1 MIYIKIFYIILINIH
16 SLFIQGFINNNNNNN
31 NNNNLFNLNTHI
43 SDTTSLPFWDDFSA
57 NNSNN
62 NRWLIFD
69 RKSIKN
75 YGNNNAPSI
84 NVIEFDGLDSY
95 GSPYSHLNG
104 YGESDV
110 LMSSPINI
118 ENYINNKTIYMSF
131 FWNFNINGE
140 LPDYQDSLKLEFLNS
155 NQIWEM
161 VWFTVGGIEN
171 FKGNNFQYE
180 IINVEDKFLHDNFK
194 FKFSNIG
201 NSEGPFDSW
210 VIDYIYINNDRSKFD
225 STFIDRTLTNI
236 NSKIFSEYVSIPI
249 DHFENSMEILDSM
262 EVSIKNLDSNIQP
275 INYFFKAFSN
285 EIDKPIDIITGEEL
299 SPILNGFET
308 RSIKT
313 RRVDVTRFSTDKDS
327 LNLNLIFYITSGD
340 LSFENKNYLN
350 NDTSFSLIK
359 FSNFYSYDDGKAEY
373 AAGLNQKNSELVIKY
388 YTLKKDTLTHIAI
401 LFPLINNSYDG
412 DINLVGYKNI
422 NQEKLFDQKKII
434 DFNNKITTFKLTPP
448 LIVEDTFYI
457 GFKQNSDTFLP
468 VGLDKN
474 NESNDKI
481 FFKVD
486 GKWNQNEVINGSL
499 IIRPIFGKT
508 DGLITKVDKS
518 ENKIIMYPNPT
529 DGRVYFDQ
537 KIDKLFLVDINGII
551 VSKIYRN
558 IDNINIHHLVE
569 GIYYIIIYINSKTT
583 IKKLIIKK

>member
-1 MIYIKIFYIILINIH
+1 MVFIKIFYIILIYYN
-16 SLFIQGFINNNNNNN
+16 SLFFQGFITNNY
-31 NNNNLFNLNTHI
+31 LFNLNIHT
-43 SDTTSLPFWDDFSA
+43 SDTTSLPFWDDFSI
-57 NNSNN
+57 NNTNN
-62 NRWLIFD
+62 KWSKFD
-69 RKSIKN
+69 NKSIKN

-95 GSPYSHLNG
+95 GTPYNHTNG

-110 LMSSPINI
+110 LISSAINI
-118 ENYINNKTIYMSF
+118 ENYINNNTIYMSF

-155 NQIWEM
+155 NQSWEM

-180 IINVEDKFLHDNFK
+180 IINVGDKFLHDNFK

-210 VIDYIYINNDRSKFD
+210 VIDYIYINNDRSIFD
-225 STFIDRTLTNI
+225 STFIDRTLTNL

-249 DHFENSMEILDSM
+249 DHFENSIEILDSM
-262 EVSIKNLDSNIQP
+262 EISIKNLDSNIQP

-285 EIDKPIDIITGEEL
+285 DTDESIDIISGEEL

-313 RRVDVTRFSTDKDS
+313 GKVDITRFNTDKDS

-340 LSFENKNYLN
+340 LSSENKNYLN
-350 NDTSFSLIK
+350 NDTSYSSIK
-359 FSNFYSYDDGKAEY
+359 FSNFYSYDDGEAEY
-373 AAGLNQKNSELVIKY
+373 AAGLNQKNSELVVKF
-388 YTLKKDTLTHIAI
+388 YTLKQDTLTHLAI
-401 LFPLINNSYDG
+401 LFSSINNSYNE

-422 NQEKLFDQKKII
+422 DQEKLFDQRENI
-434 DFNNKITTFKLTPP
+434 DSNNKIITFKLKNP
-448 LIVEDTFYI
+448 LIIKDTFFI

-486 GKWNQNEVINGSL
+486 GRWNQNEVINGSF
-499 IIRPIFGKT
+499 IIRPIFAKT

-518 ENKIIMYPNPT
+518 EKKIIVYPNPS
-529 DGRVYFDQ
+529 GGSVYFDQ
-537 KIDKLFLVDINGII
+537 KIDKLFLVDLKGKV
-551 VSKIYRN
+551 VSKVYKN
-558 IDNINIHHLVE
+558 VDNINLNHLVE
-569 GIYYIIIYINSKTT
+569 GTYYIIININSKTT
-583 IKKLIIKK
+583 INKLIIKK

>member
-1 MIYIKIFYIILINIH
+1 MVFIKIFYIILIYYN
-16 SLFIQGFINNNNNNN
+16 SLFFQEFTKNNS
-31 NNNNLFNLNTHI
+31 LFNLNIHT
-43 SDTTSLPFWDDFSA
+43 SDTTSLPFWDDFSI
-57 NNSNN
+57 NN
-62 NRWLIFD
+62 NNNNNKWSKYD
-69 RKSIKN
+69 NKSIRN

-95 GSPYSHLNG
+95 GTPYNHTNG

-110 LMSSPINI
+110 LISSPINI
-118 ENYINNKTIYMSF
+118 ENYINNNTIYMSF

-161 VWFTVGGIEN
+161 VWFKVGGIEN

-210 VIDYIYINNDRSKFD
+210 VIDYIYINNDRSIFD
-225 STFIDRTLTNI
+225 STFIDRTLTNL

-249 DHFENSMEILDSM
+249 DHFENSIEILDSM
-262 EVSIKNLDSNIQP
+262 KISIKNLDSNIQP

-285 EIDKPIDIITGEEL
+285 DTDESIDIITGEEL

-313 RRVDVTRFSTDKDS
+313 GKVDITRFNTERDT
-327 LNLNLIFYITSGD
+327 LNLNLMFYMTSGD
-340 LSFENKNYLN
+340 LSSENKNYLN
-350 NDTSFSLIK
+350 NDTSYSLIK
-359 FSNFYSYDDGKAEY
+359 FSNFYSYDDGEAEY
-373 AAGLNQKNSELVIKY
+373 SAGLNQKNSELVVKY
-388 YTLKKDTLTHIAI
+388 YTLKQDTLTHLAI
-401 LFPLINNSYDG
+401 LFSSINNSYNE

-422 NQEKLFDQKKII
+422 DQEKLFDQKENI
-434 DFNNKITTFKLTPP
+434 DSNNKIITFKLKNP

-486 GKWNQNEVINGSL
+486 GRWNQNKVINGSL
-499 IIRPIFGKT
+499 IIRPIFAKT

-518 ENKIIMYPNPT
+518 EKKIIIYPNPS
-529 DGRVYFDQ
+529 GGSVYFDQ
-537 KIDKLFLVDINGII
+537 KIDKLFLVDLNGKV
-551 VSKIYRN
+551 VSKVYKN
-558 IDNINIHHLVE
+558 IDNINLNHLVE
-569 GIYYIIIYINSKTT
+569 GTYFIIININSKTT
-583 IKKLIIKK
+583 INKLIIKK

>member
-1 MIYIKIFYIILINIH
+1 MVFIKIFYIILIYYN
-16 SLFIQGFINNNNNNN
+16 SLFFQEFIKNNS
-31 NNNNLFNLNTHI
+31 LFNLNIHT
-43 SDTTSLPFWDDFSA
+43 SDTTSLPFWDDFSI
-57 NNSNN
+57 NN
-62 NRWLIFD
+62 NNNNKWSKYD
-69 RKSIKN
+69 NKSIRN

-95 GSPYSHLNG
+95 GTPYNHTNG

-110 LMSSPINI
+110 LISSPINI
-118 ENYINNKTIYMSF
+118 ENYINNNTIYMSF

-161 VWFTVGGIEN
+161 VWFKVGGIEN

-210 VIDYIYINNDRSKFD
+210 VIDYIYINNDRSIFD
-225 STFIDRTLTNI
+225 STFIDRTLTNL

-249 DHFENSMEILDSM
+249 DHFENSIEILDSM
-262 EVSIKNLDSNIQP
+262 EISIKNLDSNIQP

-285 EIDKPIDIITGEEL
+285 DTDESIDIITGEEL

-313 RRVDVTRFSTDKDS
+313 GKVDITRFNTERDT
-327 LNLNLIFYITSGD
+327 LNLNLMFYMTSGD
-340 LSFENKNYLN
+340 LSSENKNYLN
-350 NDTSFSLIK
+350 NDTSYSLIK
-359 FSNFYSYDDGKAEY
+359 FSNFYSYDDGEAEY
-373 AAGLNQKNSELVIKY
+373 SAGLNQKNSELVVKY
-388 YTLKKDTLTHIAI
+388 YTLKQDTLTHLAI
-401 LFPLINNSYDG
+401 LFSSINNSYNE

-422 NQEKLFDQKKII
+422 DQEKLFDQKENI
-434 DFNNKITTFKLTPP
+434 DSNNKIITFKLKNP

-486 GKWNQNEVINGSL
+486 GRWNQNKVINGSL
-499 IIRPIFGKT
+499 IIRPIFAKT

-518 ENKIIMYPNPT
+518 EKKIIVYPNPS
-529 DGRVYFDQ
+529 GGSVYFDQ
-537 KIDKLFLVDINGII
+537 KIDKLFLVDLNGKV
-551 VSKIYRN
+551 VSKVYKN
-558 IDNINIHHLVE
+558 IDNINLNHLVE
-569 GIYYIIIYINSKTT
+569 GTYYIIINVNSKTT
-583 IKKLIIKK
+583 INKLIIKK

>member
-1 MIYIKIFYIILINIH
+1 MVFIKIFYIILIYYN
-16 SLFIQGFINNNNNNN
+16 SLFFQGFITNNY
-31 NNNNLFNLNTHI
+31 LFNLNIHT
-43 SDTTSLPFWDDFSA
+43 SDTTSLPFWDDFSIINT
-57 NNSNN
+57 NNKWSKYDN
-62 NRWLIFD
+62 
-69 RKSIKN
+69 KSIKN

-95 GSPYSHLNG
+95 GTPYNHTNG

-110 LMSSPINI
+110 LISSAINI
-118 ENYINNKTIYMSF
+118 ENYINNNTIYMSF

-155 NQIWEM
+155 NQSWEM

-180 IINVEDKFLHDNFK
+180 IINVGDKFLHDNFK

-210 VIDYIYINNDRSKFD
+210 VIDYIYINNDRSIFD
-225 STFIDRTLTNI
+225 STFIDRTLTNL

-249 DHFENSMEILDSM
+249 DHFENSIEILDSM
-262 EVSIKNLDSNIQP
+262 EISIKNLDSNIQP

-285 EIDKPIDIITGEEL
+285 DTDESIDIISGEEL

-313 RRVDVTRFSTDKDS
+313 GKVDITRFNTDKDS

-340 LSFENKNYLN
+340 LSSENKNYLN
-350 NDTSFSLIK
+350 NDTSYSSIK
-359 FSNFYSYDDGKAEY
+359 FSNFYSYDDGEAEY
-373 AAGLNQKNSELVIKY
+373 AAGLNQKNSELVVKF
-388 YTLKKDTLTHIAI
+388 YTLQQDTLTHLAI
-401 LFPLINNSYDG
+401 LFSSINNSYNG

-422 NQEKLFDQKKII
+422 DQEKLFDQRENI
-434 DFNNKITTFKLTPP
+434 DSNNKIITFKLKNP
-448 LIVEDTFYI
+448 LIIKDTFFI

-486 GKWNQNEVINGSL
+486 GRWNQNEVINGSF
-499 IIRPIFGKT
+499 IIRPIFAKT

-518 ENKIIMYPNPT
+518 EKKIIVYPNPS
-529 DGRVYFDQ
+529 GGSVYFDQ
-537 KIDKLFLVDINGII
+537 KIDKLFLVDLKGKV
-551 VSKIYRN
+551 VSKVYKN
-558 IDNINIHHLVE
+558 VDNINLNHLVE
-569 GIYYIIIYINSKTT
+569 GTYYIIININSKTT
-583 IKKLIIKK
+583 INKLIIKK

>member
-1 MIYIKIFYIILINIH
+1 MVFIKIFYIILIYYN
-16 SLFIQGFINNNNNNN
+16 SLFFQEFIKNNS
-31 NNNNLFNLNTHI
+31 LFNLNIHT
-43 SDTTSLPFWDDFSA
+43 SDTTSLPFWDDFSI
-57 NNSNN
+57 NN
-62 NRWLIFD
+62 NNNNKWSKYD
-69 RKSIKN
+69 NKSIRN

-95 GSPYSHLNG
+95 GTPYNHTNG

-110 LMSSPINI
+110 LISSPINI
-118 ENYINNKTIYMSF
+118 ENYINNNTIYMSF

-161 VWFTVGGIEN
+161 VWFKVGGIEN

-210 VIDYIYINNDRSKFD
+210 VIDYIYINNDRSIFD
-225 STFIDRTLTNI
+225 STFIDRTLTNL

-249 DHFENSMEILDSM
+249 DHFENSIEILDSM
-262 EVSIKNLDSNIQP
+262 EISIKNLDSNIQP

-285 EIDKPIDIITGEEL
+285 DTDESIDIITGEEL

-313 RRVDVTRFSTDKDS
+313 GKVDITRFNTERDT
-327 LNLNLIFYITSGD
+327 LNLNLMFYMTSGD
-340 LSFENKNYLN
+340 LSSENKNYLN
-350 NDTSFSLIK
+350 NDTSYSLIK
-359 FSNFYSYDDGKAEY
+359 FSNFYSYDDGEAEY
-373 AAGLNQKNSELVIKY
+373 SAGLNQKNSELVVKY
-388 YTLKKDTLTHIAI
+388 YTLKQDTLTHLAI
-401 LFPLINNSYDG
+401 LFSSINNSYNE

-422 NQEKLFDQKKII
+422 DQEKLFDQKENI
-434 DFNNKITTFKLTPP
+434 DSNNKIITFKLKNP
-448 LIVEDTFYI
+448 LIVEDTFYV

-486 GKWNQNEVINGSL
+486 GRWNQNKVINGSL
-499 IIRPIFGKT
+499 IIRPIFAKT

-518 ENKIIMYPNPT
+518 EKKIIVYPNPS
-529 DGRVYFDQ
+529 GGSVYFDQ
-537 KIDKLFLVDINGII
+537 KIDKLFLVDLNGKV
-551 VSKIYRN
+551 VSKVYKN
-558 IDNINIHHLVE
+558 IDNINLNHLVE
-569 GIYYIIIYINSKTT
+569 GTYYIIINVNSKTT
-583 IKKLIIKK
+583 INKLIIKK

>member
-1 MIYIKIFYIILINIH
+1 MVFIKIFYIILIYYN
-16 SLFIQGFINNNNNNN
+16 SLFFQGFITNNY
-31 NNNNLFNLNTHI
+31 LFNLNIHT
-43 SDTTSLPFWDDFSA
+43 SDTTSLPFWDDFSI
-57 NNSNN
+57 NNTNN
-62 NRWLIFD
+62 KWSKFD
-69 RKSIKN
+69 NKSIKN

-84 NVIEFDGLDSY
+84 NVIEFDGLDSF
-95 GSPYSHLNG
+95 GTPYNHTNG

-110 LMSSPINI
+110 LISSAINI
-118 ENYINNKTIYMSF
+118 ENYINNNTIYMSF

-155 NQIWEM
+155 NQSWEM

-180 IINVEDKFLHDNFK
+180 IINVGDKFLHDNFK

-210 VIDYIYINNDRSKFD
+210 VIDYIYINNDRSIFD
-225 STFIDRTLTNI
+225 STFIDRTLTNL

-249 DHFENSMEILDSM
+249 DHFENSIEILDSM
-262 EVSIKNLDSNIQP
+262 EISIKNLDSNIQP

-285 EIDKPIDIITGEEL
+285 DTDESIDIISGEEL

-313 RRVDVTRFSTDKDS
+313 GKVDITRFNTDKDS

-340 LSFENKNYLN
+340 LSSENKNYLN
-350 NDTSFSLIK
+350 NDTSYSSIK
-359 FSNFYSYDDGKAEY
+359 FSNFYSYDDGEAEY
-373 AAGLNQKNSELVIKY
+373 AAGLNQKNSELVVKF
-388 YTLKKDTLTHIAI
+388 YTLQQDTLTHLAI
-401 LFPLINNSYDG
+401 LFSSINNSYNE

-422 NQEKLFDQKKII
+422 DQEKLFDQRENI
-434 DFNNKITTFKLTPP
+434 DSNNKIITFKLKNP
-448 LIVEDTFYI
+448 LIIEDTFFI

-486 GKWNQNEVINGSL
+486 GRWNQNEVINGSF
-499 IIRPIFGKT
+499 IIRPIFAKT

-518 ENKIIMYPNPT
+518 EKKIIVYPNPS
-529 DGRVYFDQ
+529 GGSVYFDQ
-537 KIDKLFLVDINGII
+537 KIDKLFLVDLKGKV
-551 VSKIYRN
+551 VSKVYKN
-558 IDNINIHHLVE
+558 VDNINLNHLVE
-569 GIYYIIIYINSKTT
+569 GTYYIIININSKTT
-583 IKKLIIKK
+583 INKLIIKK

>member
-1 MIYIKIFYIILINIH
+1 MVFIKIFYIILIYYN
-16 SLFIQGFINNNNNNN
+16 SLFFQEFIKNNS
-31 NNNNLFNLNTHI
+31 LFNLNIHT
-43 SDTTSLPFWDDFSA
+43 SDTTSLPFWDDFSI
-57 NNSNN
+57 NN
-62 NRWLIFD
+62 NNNNNKWSKYD
-69 RKSIKN
+69 NKSIRN

-95 GSPYSHLNG
+95 GTPYNHTNG

-110 LMSSPINI
+110 LISSPINI
-118 ENYINNKTIYMSF
+118 ENYINNNTIYMSF

-161 VWFTVGGIEN
+161 VWFKVGGIEN

-210 VIDYIYINNDRSKFD
+210 VIDYIYINNDRSIFD
-225 STFIDRTLTNI
+225 STFIDRTLTNL

-249 DHFENSMEILDSM
+249 DHFENSIEILDSM
-262 EVSIKNLDSNIQP
+262 EISIKNLDSNIQP

-285 EIDKPIDIITGEEL
+285 DTDESIDIITGEEL

-313 RRVDVTRFSTDKDS
+313 GKVDITRFNTERDT
-327 LNLNLIFYITSGD
+327 LNLNLMFYMTSGD
-340 LSFENKNYLN
+340 LSSENKNYLN
-350 NDTSFSLIK
+350 NDTSYSLIK
-359 FSNFYSYDDGKAEY
+359 FSNFYSYDDGEAEY
-373 AAGLNQKNSELVIKY
+373 SAGLNQKNSELVVKY
-388 YTLKKDTLTHIAI
+388 YTLKQDTLTHLAI
-401 LFPLINNSYDG
+401 LFSSINNSYNE

-422 NQEKLFDQKKII
+422 DQEKLFDQKENI
-434 DFNNKITTFKLTPP
+434 DSNNKIITFKLKNP
-448 LIVEDTFYI
+448 LIVEDTFYV

-486 GKWNQNEVINGSL
+486 GRWNQNKVINGSL
-499 IIRPIFGKT
+499 IIRPIFAKT

-518 ENKIIMYPNPT
+518 EKKIIVYPNPS
-529 DGRVYFDQ
+529 GGSVYFDQ
-537 KIDKLFLVDINGII
+537 KIDKLFLVDLNGKV
-551 VSKIYRN
+551 VSKVYKN
-558 IDNINIHHLVE
+558 IDNINLNHLVE
-569 GIYYIIIYINSKTT
+569 GTYYIIINVNSKTT
-583 IKKLIIKK
+583 INKLIIKK

>member
-1 MIYIKIFYIILINIH
+1 MVFIKIFYIILIYYNSLFFKGFITNNYQFNHNIH
-16 SLFIQGFINNNNNNN
+16 
-31 NNNNLFNLNTHI
+31 T
-43 SDTTSLPFWDDFSA
+43 SDTTSLPFWDDFSI
-57 NNSNN
+57 NNTNKWSKYDN
-62 NRWLIFD
+62 
-69 RKSIKN
+69 KSIKN

-95 GSPYSHLNG
+95 GNPYNHTNG

-110 LMSSPINI
+110 LISSTINI
-118 ENYINNKTIYMSF
+118 ENYINNNTIYMSF

-161 VWFTVGGIEN
+161 VWFKVGGIEN
-171 FKGNNFQYE
+171 LEDNNFQYE

-210 VIDYIYINNDRSKFD
+210 VIDYIYINNNRSIFD
-225 STFIDRTLTNI
+225 STFIDRTLTNL

-262 EVSIKNLDSNIQP
+262 EISIKNLDSNIQP

-285 EIDKPIDIITGEEL
+285 DTDESIDIITGEEL

-313 RRVDVTRFSTDKDS
+313 GKVDITRFNTKKDT
-327 LNLNLIFYITSGD
+327 LNLNLMFYMTSGD
-340 LSFENKNYLN
+340 LPSENKNYLN
-350 NDTSFSLIK
+350 NDTSYSLIK
-359 FSNFYSYDDGKAEY
+359 FSNFYSYDDGEAEY
-373 AAGLNQKNSELVIKY
+373 SAGLNQKNSELVVKY
-388 YTLKKDTLTHIAI
+388 YTLKQDTLTHLAI
-401 LFPLINNSYDG
+401 LFSSINNSYNE

-422 NQEKLFDQKKII
+422 DQEKLFDQKENI
-434 DFNNKITTFKLTPP
+434 DSNNKIITFKLKNPQ
-448 LIVEDTFYI
+448 IVEDTFYI

-486 GKWNQNEVINGSL
+486 GRWNQNKVINGSL
-499 IIRPIFGKT
+499 IIRPIFAKT

-518 ENKIIMYPNPT
+518 EKKIIVYPNPS
-529 DGRVYFDQ
+529 GGSVYFDQ
-537 KIDKLFLVDINGII
+537 KIDRLFLVDLNGKV
-551 VSKIYRN
+551 VSKVYKN
-558 IDNINIHHLVE
+558 IDNVNLNHLVE
-569 GIYYIIIYINSKTT
+569 GTYFIIINVNSKNT
-583 IKKLIIKK
+583 INKLIIKK

>member
-1 MIYIKIFYIILINIH
+1 MVFIKIFYIILIYYNSLFFKGFTTNNYQSNHNIH
-16 SLFIQGFINNNNNNN
+16 
-31 NNNNLFNLNTHI
+31 T
-43 SDTTSLPFWDDFSA
+43 SDTTLLPFWDDFSI
-57 NNSNN
+57 NNTNN
-62 NRWLIFD
+62 KWSKYD
-69 RKSIKN
+69 SKSIKN

-95 GSPYSHLNG
+95 GTPYNHTNG

-110 LMSSPINI
+110 LISSPINI
-118 ENYINNKTIYMSF
+118 ENYINNNTIHMSF

-161 VWFTVGGIEN
+161 VWFKVGGIEN

-180 IINVEDKFLHDNFK
+180 IINVEDNFLHDNFK

-210 VIDYIYINNDRSKFD
+210 VIDYIYINNNRSIFD
-225 STFIDRTLTNI
+225 STFIDRTLTNL

-262 EVSIKNLDSNIQP
+262 EISIKNLDSNIQP

-285 EIDKPIDIITGEEL
+285 DTDESIDIITGEEL

-313 RRVDVTRFSTDKDS
+313 GKVDITRFNTEKDT
-327 LNLNLIFYITSGD
+327 LNLNLMFYMTSGD
-340 LSFENKNYLN
+340 LSSENKNYLN
-350 NDTSFSLIK
+350 NDTSYSLIK
-359 FSNFYSYDDGKAEY
+359 FSNFYSYDDGEAEY
-373 AAGLNQKNSELVIKY
+373 SAGLNQKNSELVVKY
-388 YTLKKDTLTHIAI
+388 YTLKQDTLTHLAI
-401 LFPLINNSYDG
+401 LFSSINNSYNEH
-412 DINLVGYKNI
+412 INLVGYKNI
-422 NQEKLFDQKKII
+422 DQEKLFDQKENI
-434 DFNNKITTFKLTPP
+434 DSNNKIITFKLKNPQ
-448 LIVEDTFYI
+448 IVEDTFYI

-486 GKWNQNEVINGSL
+486 GRWNQNKVINGSL
-499 IIRPIFGKT
+499 IIRPIFAKT

-518 ENKIIMYPNPT
+518 EKKIIVYPNPS
-529 DGRVYFDQ
+529 GGSVYFDQ
-537 KIDKLFLVDINGII
+537 KIDRLFLIDLNGKV
-551 VSKIYRN
+551 VSKVYKN
-558 IDNINIHHLVE
+558 IDNINLNYLVE
-569 GIYYIIIYINSKTT
+569 GTYYIIINVNSKTT
-583 IKKLIIKK
+583 INKLIIKK

>member
-1 MIYIKIFYIILINIH
+1 MVFIKIFYIILIYYN
-16 SLFIQGFINNNNNNN
+16 SLFFQGFITNNY
-31 NNNNLFNLNTHI
+31 LFNLNIHT
-43 SDTTSLPFWDDFSA
+43 SDTTSLPFWDDFSIINT
-57 NNSNN
+57 NNKWSKYDN
-62 NRWLIFD
+62 
-69 RKSIKN
+69 KSIKN

-95 GSPYSHLNG
+95 GTPYNHTNG

-110 LMSSPINI
+110 LISSAINI
-118 ENYINNKTIYMSF
+118 ENYINNNTIYMSF

-155 NQIWEM
+155 NQSWEM

-180 IINVEDKFLHDNFK
+180 IINVGDKFLHDNFK

-210 VIDYIYINNDRSKFD
+210 VIDYIYINNDRSIFD
-225 STFIDRTLTNI
+225 STFIDRTLTNL

-249 DHFENSMEILDSM
+249 DHFENSIEILDSM
-262 EVSIKNLDSNIQP
+262 EISIKNLDSNIQP
-275 INYFFKAFSN
+275 INYFFKALSN
-285 EIDKPIDIITGEEL
+285 DTDESIDIISGEEL

-313 RRVDVTRFSTDKDS
+313 GKVDITRFNTDKDS

-340 LSFENKNYLN
+340 LSSENKNYLN
-350 NDTSFSLIK
+350 NDTSYSSIK
-359 FSNFYSYDDGKAEY
+359 FSNFYSYDDGEAEY
-373 AAGLNQKNSELVIKY
+373 AAGLNQKNSELVVKF
-388 YTLKKDTLTHIAI
+388 YTLKQDTLTHLAI
-401 LFPLINNSYDG
+401 LFSSINNSYNE

-422 NQEKLFDQKKII
+422 DQEKLFDQRENI
-434 DFNNKITTFKLTPP
+434 DSNNKIITFKLKNP
-448 LIVEDTFYI
+448 LIIKDTFFI

-486 GKWNQNEVINGSL
+486 GRWNQNEVINGSF
-499 IIRPIFGKT
+499 IIRPIFAKT

-518 ENKIIMYPNPT
+518 EKKIIVYPNPSS
-529 DGRVYFDQ
+529 GSVYFDQ
-537 KIDKLFLVDINGII
+537 KIDKLFLVDLKGKV
-551 VSKIYRN
+551 VSKVYKN
-558 IDNINIHHLVE
+558 VDNINLNHLVE
-569 GIYYIIIYINSKTT
+569 GTYYIIININSKTT
-583 IKKLIIKK
+583 INKLIIKK

>member
-1 MIYIKIFYIILINIH
+1 MVFIKIFYIILIYYN
-16 SLFIQGFINNNNNNN
+16 SLFFQGFITNNY
-31 NNNNLFNLNTHI
+31 LFNLNIHT
-43 SDTTSLPFWDDFSA
+43 SDTTSLPFWDDFSIINT
-57 NNSNN
+57 NNKWSKYDN
-62 NRWLIFD
+62 
-69 RKSIKN
+69 KSIKN

-95 GSPYSHLNG
+95 GTPYNHTNG

-110 LMSSPINI
+110 LISSAINI
-118 ENYINNKTIYMSF
+118 ENYINNNTIYMSF

-155 NQIWEM
+155 NQSWEM

-180 IINVEDKFLHDNFK
+180 IINVGDKFLHDNFK

-210 VIDYIYINNDRSKFD
+210 VIDYIYINNDRSIFD
-225 STFIDRTLTNI
+225 STFIDRTLTNL

-249 DHFENSMEILDSM
+249 DHFENSIEILDSM
-262 EVSIKNLDSNIQP
+262 EISIKNLDSNIQP

-285 EIDKPIDIITGEEL
+285 DTDESIDIISGEEL

-313 RRVDVTRFSTDKDS
+313 GKVDITRFNTDKDS

-340 LSFENKNYLN
+340 LSSENKNYLN
-350 NDTSFSLIK
+350 NDTSYSSIK
-359 FSNFYSYDDGKAEY
+359 FSNFYSYDDGEAEY
-373 AAGLNQKNSELVIKY
+373 AAGLNQKNSELVVKF
-388 YTLKKDTLTHIAI
+388 YTLKQDTLTHLAI
-401 LFPLINNSYDG
+401 LFSSINNSYNE

-422 NQEKLFDQKKII
+422 DQEKLFDQRENI
-434 DFNNKITTFKLTPP
+434 DSNNKIITFKLKNP
-448 LIVEDTFYI
+448 LIIKDTFFI

-486 GKWNQNEVINGSL
+486 GRWNQNEVINGSF
-499 IIRPIFGKT
+499 IIRPIFAKT

-518 ENKIIMYPNPT
+518 EKKIIVYPNPS
-529 DGRVYFDQ
+529 GGSVYFDQ
-537 KIDKLFLVDINGII
+537 KIDKLFLVDLKGKV
-551 VSKIYRN
+551 VSKVYKN
-558 IDNINIHHLVE
+558 VDNINLNHLVE
-569 GIYYIIIYINSKTT
+569 GTYYIIININSKTT
-583 IKKLIIKK
+583 INKLIIKK

>member
-1 MIYIKIFYIILINIH
+1 MVFIKIFYIILIYYN
-16 SLFIQGFINNNNNNN
+16 SLFFQGFITNNY
-31 NNNNLFNLNTHI
+31 LFNLNIHT
-43 SDTTSLPFWDDFSA
+43 SDTTSLPFWDDFSIINT
-57 NNSNN
+57 NNKWSKYDN
-62 NRWLIFD
+62 
-69 RKSIKN
+69 KSIKN

-84 NVIEFDGLDSY
+84 NVIEFDGLDSF
-95 GSPYSHLNG
+95 GTPYNHTNG

-110 LMSSPINI
+110 LISSAINI
-118 ENYINNKTIYMSF
+118 ENYINNNTIYMSF

-155 NQIWEM
+155 NQSWEM

-180 IINVEDKFLHDNFK
+180 IINVGDKFLHDNFK

-210 VIDYIYINNDRSKFD
+210 VIDYIYINNDRSIFD
-225 STFIDRTLTNI
+225 STFIDRTLTNL

-249 DHFENSMEILDSM
+249 DHFENSIEILDSM
-262 EVSIKNLDSNIQP
+262 EISIKNLDSNIQP

-285 EIDKPIDIITGEEL
+285 DTDESIDIISGEEL

-313 RRVDVTRFSTDKDS
+313 GKVDITRFNTDKDS

-340 LSFENKNYLN
+340 LSSENKNYLN
-350 NDTSFSLIK
+350 NDTSYSSIK
-359 FSNFYSYDDGKAEY
+359 FSNFYSYDDGEAEY
-373 AAGLNQKNSELVIKY
+373 AAGLNQKNSELVVKF
-388 YTLKKDTLTHIAI
+388 YTLKQDTLTHLAI
-401 LFPLINNSYDG
+401 LFSSINNSYNE

-422 NQEKLFDQKKII
+422 DQEKLFDQRENI
-434 DFNNKITTFKLTPP
+434 DSNNKIITFKLKNP
-448 LIVEDTFYI
+448 LIIKDTFFI

-486 GKWNQNEVINGSL
+486 GRWNQNEVINGSF
-499 IIRPIFGKT
+499 IIRPIFAKT

-518 ENKIIMYPNPT
+518 EKKIIVYPNPSS
-529 DGRVYFDQ
+529 GSVYFDQ
-537 KIDKLFLVDINGII
+537 KIDKLFLVDLKGKV
-551 VSKIYRN
+551 VSKVYKN
-558 IDNINIHHLVE
+558 VDNINLNHLVE
-569 GIYYIIIYINSKTT
+569 GTYYIIININSKTT
-583 IKKLIIKK
+583 INKLIIKK

>member
-1 MIYIKIFYIILINIH
+1 MVFIKIFYIILIYYN
-16 SLFIQGFINNNNNNN
+16 SLFFQEFIKNNS
-31 NNNNLFNLNTHI
+31 LFNLNIHT
-43 SDTTSLPFWDDFSA
+43 SDTTSLPFWDDFSI
-57 NNSNN
+57 NN
-62 NRWLIFD
+62 NNNNNKWSKYD
-69 RKSIKN
+69 NKSIRN

-95 GSPYSHLNG
+95 GTPYNHTNG

-110 LMSSPINI
+110 LISSPINI
-118 ENYINNKTIYMSF
+118 ENYINNNTIYMSF

-161 VWFTVGGIEN
+161 VWFKVGGIEN

-210 VIDYIYINNDRSKFD
+210 VIDYIYINNNRSIFD
-225 STFIDRTLTNI
+225 STFIDRTLTNL

-249 DHFENSMEILDSM
+249 DHFENSIEILDSM
-262 EVSIKNLDSNIQP
+262 EISIKNLDSNIQP

-285 EIDKPIDIITGEEL
+285 DTDESIDIITGEEL

-313 RRVDVTRFSTDKDS
+313 GKVDITRFNTERDT
-327 LNLNLIFYITSGD
+327 LNLNLMFYMTSGD
-340 LSFENKNYLN
+340 LSSENKNYLN
-350 NDTSFSLIK
+350 NDTSYSLIK
-359 FSNFYSYDDGKAEY
+359 FSNFYSYDDGEAEY
-373 AAGLNQKNSELVIKY
+373 SAGLNQKNSELVVKY
-388 YTLKKDTLTHIAI
+388 YTLKQDTLTHLAI
-401 LFPLINNSYDG
+401 LFSSINNSYNE

-422 NQEKLFDQKKII
+422 DQEKLFDQKENI
-434 DFNNKITTFKLTPP
+434 DSNNKIITFKLKNP

-486 GKWNQNEVINGSL
+486 GRWNQNKVINGSL
-499 IIRPIFGKT
+499 IIRPIFAKT

-518 ENKIIMYPNPT
+518 EKKIIVYPNPS
-529 DGRVYFDQ
+529 GGSVYFDQ
-537 KIDKLFLVDINGII
+537 KIDKLFLVDLNGKV
-551 VSKIYRN
+551 VSKVYKN
-558 IDNINIHHLVE
+558 IDNVNLNHLVE
-569 GIYYIIIYINSKTT
+569 GTYFIIINVNSK
-583 IKKLIIKK
+583 IQLINL

>member
-1 MIYIKIFYIILINIH
+1 MVFIKIFYIILIYYN
-16 SLFIQGFINNNNNNN
+16 SLFFQGFITNNY
-31 NNNNLFNLNTHI
+31 LFNLNIHT
-43 SDTTSLPFWDDFSA
+43 SDTTSLPFWDDFSI
-57 NNSNN
+57 NNTNN
-62 NRWLIFD
+62 KWSKFD
-69 RKSIKN
+69 NKSIKN

-84 NVIEFDGLDSY
+84 NVIEFDGLDSF
-95 GSPYSHLNG
+95 GTPYNHTNG

-110 LMSSPINI
+110 LISSAINI
-118 ENYINNKTIYMSF
+118 ENYINNNTIYMSF

-155 NQIWEM
+155 NQSWEM

-180 IINVEDKFLHDNFK
+180 IINVGDKFLHDNFK

-210 VIDYIYINNDRSKFD
+210 VIDYIYINNDRSIFD
-225 STFIDRTLTNI
+225 STFIDRTLTNL

-249 DHFENSMEILDSM
+249 DHFENSIEILDSM
-262 EVSIKNLDSNIQP
+262 EISIKNLDSNIQP

-285 EIDKPIDIITGEEL
+285 DTDESIDIISGEEL

-313 RRVDVTRFSTDKDS
+313 GKVDITRFNTDKDS

-340 LSFENKNYLN
+340 LSSENKNYLN
-350 NDTSFSLIK
+350 NDTSYSSIK
-359 FSNFYSYDDGKAEY
+359 FSNFYSYDDGEAEY
-373 AAGLNQKNSELVIKY
+373 AAGLNQKNSELVVKF
-388 YTLKKDTLTHIAI
+388 YTLKQDTLTHLAI
-401 LFPLINNSYDG
+401 LFSSINNSYNE

-422 NQEKLFDQKKII
+422 DQEKLFDQRENI
-434 DFNNKITTFKLTPP
+434 DSNNKIITFKLKNP
-448 LIVEDTFYI
+448 LIIEDTFFI

-486 GKWNQNEVINGSL
+486 GRWNQNEVINGSF
-499 IIRPIFGKT
+499 IIRPIFAKT

-518 ENKIIMYPNPT
+518 EKKIIVYPNPSS
-529 DGRVYFDQ
+529 GSVYFDQ
-537 KIDKLFLVDINGII
+537 KIDKLFLVDLKGKV
-551 VSKIYRN
+551 VSKVYKN
-558 IDNINIHHLVE
+558 VDNINLNHLVE
-569 GIYYIIIYINSKTT
+569 GTYYIIININSKTT
-583 IKKLIIKK
+583 INKLIIKK

>member
-1 MIYIKIFYIILINIH
+1 MVFIKIFYIILIYYN
-16 SLFIQGFINNNNNNN
+16 SLFFQGFITNNY
-31 NNNNLFNLNTHI
+31 LFNLNIHT
-43 SDTTSLPFWDDFSA
+43 SDTTSLPFWDDFSIINT
-57 NNSNN
+57 NNKWSKYDN
-62 NRWLIFD
+62 
-69 RKSIKN
+69 KSIKN

-84 NVIEFDGLDSY
+84 NVIEFDGLDSF
-95 GSPYSHLNG
+95 GTPYNHTNG

-110 LMSSPINI
+110 LISSAINI
-118 ENYINNKTIYMSF
+118 ENYINNNTIYMSF

-155 NQIWEM
+155 NQSWEM

-180 IINVEDKFLHDNFK
+180 IINVGDKFLHDNFK

-210 VIDYIYINNDRSKFD
+210 VIDYIYINNDRSIFD
-225 STFIDRTLTNI
+225 STFIDRTLTNL

-249 DHFENSMEILDSM
+249 DHFENSIEILDSM
-262 EVSIKNLDSNIQP
+262 EISIKNLDSNIQP

-285 EIDKPIDIITGEEL
+285 DTDESIDIISGEEL

-313 RRVDVTRFSTDKDS
+313 GKVDITRFNTDKDS

-340 LSFENKNYLN
+340 LSSENKNYLN
-350 NDTSFSLIK
+350 NDTSYSSIK
-359 FSNFYSYDDGKAEY
+359 FSNFYSYDDGEAEY
-373 AAGLNQKNSELVIKY
+373 AAGLNQKNSELVVKF
-388 YTLKKDTLTHIAI
+388 YTLKQDTLTHLAI
-401 LFPLINNSYDG
+401 LFSSINNSYNE

-422 NQEKLFDQKKII
+422 DQEKLFDQRENI
-434 DFNNKITTFKLTPP
+434 DSNNKIITFKLKNP
-448 LIVEDTFYI
+448 LIIEDTFFI

-486 GKWNQNEVINGSL
+486 GRWNQNEVINGSF
-499 IIRPIFGKT
+499 IIRPIFAKT

-518 ENKIIMYPNPT
+518 EKKIIVYPNPS
-529 DGRVYFDQ
+529 GGSVYFDQ
-537 KIDKLFLVDINGII
+537 KIDKLFLVDLKGKV
-551 VSKIYRN
+551 VSKVYKN
-558 IDNINIHHLVE
+558 VDNINLNHLVE
-569 GIYYIIIYINSKTT
+569 GTYYIIININSKTT
-583 IKKLIIKK
+583 INKLIIKK

>member
-1 MIYIKIFYIILINIH
+1 MVFIKIFYIILIYYN
-16 SLFIQGFINNNNNNN
+16 SLFFQGFITNNY
-31 NNNNLFNLNTHI
+31 LFNLNIHT
-43 SDTTSLPFWDDFSA
+43 SDTTSLPFWDDFSI
-57 NNSNN
+57 NNTNN
-62 NRWLIFD
+62 KWSKFD
-69 RKSIKN
+69 NKSIKN

-84 NVIEFDGLDSY
+84 NVIEFDGLDSF
-95 GSPYSHLNG
+95 GTPYNHTNG

-110 LMSSPINI
+110 LISSAINI
-118 ENYINNKTIYMSF
+118 ENYINNNTIYMSF

-155 NQIWEM
+155 NQSWEM

-180 IINVEDKFLHDNFK
+180 IINVGDKFLHDNFK

-210 VIDYIYINNDRSKFD
+210 VIDYIYINNDRSIFD
-225 STFIDRTLTNI
+225 STFIDRTLTNL

-249 DHFENSMEILDSM
+249 DHFENSIEILDSM
-262 EVSIKNLDSNIQP
+262 EISIKNLDSNIQP
-275 INYFFKAFSN
+275 INYFFKALSN
-285 EIDKPIDIITGEEL
+285 DTDESIDIISGEEL

-313 RRVDVTRFSTDKDS
+313 GKVDITRFNTDKDS

-340 LSFENKNYLN
+340 LSSENKNYLN
-350 NDTSFSLIK
+350 NDTSYSSIK
-359 FSNFYSYDDGKAEY
+359 FSNFYSYDDGEAEY
-373 AAGLNQKNSELVIKY
+373 AAGLNQKNSELVVKF
-388 YTLKKDTLTHIAI
+388 YTLKQDTLTHLAI
-401 LFPLINNSYDG
+401 LFSSINNSYNE

-422 NQEKLFDQKKII
+422 DQEKLFDQRENI
-434 DFNNKITTFKLTPP
+434 DSNNKIITFKLKNP
-448 LIVEDTFYI
+448 LIIEDTFFI

-486 GKWNQNEVINGSL
+486 GRWNQNEVINGSF
-499 IIRPIFGKT
+499 IIRPIFAKT

-518 ENKIIMYPNPT
+518 EKKIIVYPNPS
-529 DGRVYFDQ
+529 GGSVYFDQ
-537 KIDKLFLVDINGII
+537 KIDKLFLVDLKGKV
-551 VSKIYRN
+551 VSKVYKN
-558 IDNINIHHLVE
+558 VDNINLNHLVE
-569 GIYYIIIYINSKTT
+569 GTYYIIININSKTT
-583 IKKLIIKK
+583 INKLIIKK